1 MWSLFKT
8 VLISCII
15 ILSLHFV
22 FHYVKDF
29 LAPKKRKDVISY
41 EISKYKDIVENLI
54 TQKDKKPTISKED
67 ELLEEALE
75 SLKNWSVP
83 LCGTTTKFDG
93 SFVEAKR
100 GELWT
105 DNDDMVSVVDF
116 QTMEQDLTEY
126 ALTQI

>member
-1 MWSLFKT
+1 MDNLENIYMWSLIKT

-22 FHYVKDF
+22 FHYIKDL

-41 EISKYKDIVENLI
+41 EINKYKDIVENLI

-75 SLKNWSVP
+75 SLKIW
-83 LCGTTTKFDG
+83 
-93 SFVEAKR
+93 E
-100 GELWT
+100 
-105 DNDDMVSVVDF
+105 DNDDTVSVVDF
-116 QTMEQDLTEY
+116 QSMEQDLTEY